1 MTRHRYRQE
10 ALSLEG
16 ATPRDYNPQGLQ
28 LAGPRQGW
36 LALDGGALGP
46 LFNTDTTYHPNTD
59 EHHHDDDT
67 ARTDRRG

>member
-16 ATPRDYNPQGLQ
+16 STPRDYNPQGLQ

-46 LFNTDTTYHPNTD
+46 LFNTATTYHPNTD